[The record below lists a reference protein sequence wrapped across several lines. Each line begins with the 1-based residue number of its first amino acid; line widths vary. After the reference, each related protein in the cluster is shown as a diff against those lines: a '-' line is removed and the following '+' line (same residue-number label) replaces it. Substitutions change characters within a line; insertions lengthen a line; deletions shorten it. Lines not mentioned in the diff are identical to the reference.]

1 MTPYCLF
8 FSSDDF
14 FGRALIFLDQM
25 ERSFDI
31 KDEHWMHYED
41 FKNVLNVG
49 IFESG
54 RKISD
59 LSAEDIRKFLELTK
73 ESKMLEFQ
81 EIKQI
86 IIDERSNSNLG

>member
-1 MTPYCLF
+1 
-8 FSSDDF
+8 
-14 FGRALIFLDQM
+14 M
-25 ERSFDI
+25 ERSHDI
-31 KDEHWMHYED
+31 KDGHWIHYLE
-41 FKNVLNVG
+41 FKNILNLG

-86 IIDERSNSNLG
+86 IIDEESNSNLR